1 MNRVTRI
8 ASNPAKQNE
17 TRQQK
22 NENKIKNRS
31 WQKMTRS
38 VRNLHF
44 PLNRLVLKKLIC
56 KAIISSRIW
65 RWFL

>member
-31 WQKMTRS
+31 
-38 VRNLHF
+38 
-44 PLNRLVLKKLIC
+44 
-56 KAIISSRIW
+56 
-65 RWFL
+65 